1 MAMTPQEAFKF
12 GFLLR
17 CAEEGLSPDE
27 IADRVQFGL
36 AKQAELGKIVGG
48 IASGVTNLGL
58 LGLAGSA
65 GIGAGGGY
73 MAAKLTEPDAD
84 PAEAKQQEMITAYR
98 LYAEEM
104 ARNTKR
110 RRMYRDAHVPTGPRL
125 MR

>member
-27 IADRVQFGL
+27 IADRIRLGIT
-36 AKQAELGKIVGG
+36 KQADIGKILGG
-48 IASGVTNLGL
+48 VVSGGTNLAA

-65 GIGAGGGY
+65 ALGAGGGY

-84 PAEAKQQEMITAYR
+84 PAEAKTQELISAYR
-98 LYAEEM
+98 LYADEM
-104 ARNTKR
+104 ARNAKR
-110 RRMYRDAHVPTGPRL
+110 RRMYRDARVPAGPRL
-125 MR
+125 LR